1 MSQGPGSY
9 IRQGLAAISDITFGL
24 PPESDRAKTT
34 AAIGFLEKL
43 KINTILKLSAA
54 QGTRDSV
61 WQKQALSITL
71 PERGLFKGNQLAL
84 QDFENTLAGLTET
97 KAILDDIMAE
107 AKTPEGATDKSIT
120 SKSARTLKDI
130 NSLIPV
136 YQEVVRLFKEGGAKS
151 TTSSGAGKSGN
162 IQDLNLQKGSFTT
175 GEGENR

>member
-1 MSQGPGSY
+1 M
-9 IRQGLAAISDITFGL
+9 
-24 PPESDRAKTT
+24 
-34 AAIGFLEKL
+34 
-43 KINTILKLSAA
+43 
-54 QGTRDSV
+54 
-61 WQKQALSITL
+61 SITL

-151 TTSSGAGKSGN
+151 TISSGAGRSGN

-175 GEGENR
+175 DEGENE